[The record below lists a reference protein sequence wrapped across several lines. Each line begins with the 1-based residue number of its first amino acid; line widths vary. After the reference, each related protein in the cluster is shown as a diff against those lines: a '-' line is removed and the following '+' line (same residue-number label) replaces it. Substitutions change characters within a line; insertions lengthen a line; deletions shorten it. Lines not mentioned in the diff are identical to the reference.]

1 MHLDRARPAAPFRL
15 DPVAL
20 VVIDAT
26 GQLIR
31 LTRREFRILHLLMT
45 HANRTLISQDIIR
58 ILWGYEEDASARNLL
73 VVYILRLRRKLEP
86 DARHPRHILT
96 VRGQGYRFRH

>member
-45 HANRTLISQDIIR
+45 HADRTLISQDIIR

-86 DARHPRHILT
+86 DARHPRHIIT
-96 VRGQGYRFRH
+96 VRGEGYRFRY